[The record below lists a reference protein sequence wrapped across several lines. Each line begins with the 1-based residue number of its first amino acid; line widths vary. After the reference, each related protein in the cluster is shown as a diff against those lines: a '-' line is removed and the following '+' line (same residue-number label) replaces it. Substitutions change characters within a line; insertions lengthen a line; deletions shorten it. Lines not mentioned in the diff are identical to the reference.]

1 MKRRWLILL
10 IPAILVVI
18 GLSAMFVSAD
28 DSNIKPSDTTISANK
43 SINFK
48 IDLSGVTEDEYGE
61 YNLTVWVTP
70 TSPKCDLTLKENIG
84 MVVNQNLGTYRI
96 NYDDLVDKDTLHFV
110 LKPDKSIEKRTT
122 YTVKYVI
129 NGEIDGQTKTRE
141 ESFKLVV
148 KPETKKETVGGDY
161 SGGSAISDEGD
172 IDDGED
178 DSDDDTTYK
187 GSYDNYLKS
196 LKVSGY
202 EFEQNFH
209 KTRDIYFV
217 NVPKSV
223 KSLAVSAVACDKS
236 AKVAIAGNEDVSRNM
251 SKIIVNVT
259 AANGDER
266 VYRIYVTHDT
276 EDKQ

>member
-1 MKRRWLILL
+1 MKRRWLILS
-10 IPAILVVI
+10 IPIIIVVI

-28 DSNIKPSDTTISANK
+28 DSNIKPSDTTISASK
-43 SINFK
+43 SMNFK
-48 IDLSGVTEDEYGE
+48 IDLQNIKEEEYGE

-70 TSPKCDLTLKENIG
+70 TSPKCDLQLKENID

-96 NYDDLVDKDTLHFV
+96 NYEDLVDKETLHFV
-110 LKPDKSIEKRTT
+110 LKPDKSIEEKTT
-122 YTVKYVI
+122 YTIKYVI
-129 NGEIDGQTKTRE
+129 SGEVDGQTKTSE
-141 ESFKLVV
+141 ESFQLVV
-148 KPETKKETVGGDY
+148 KPEEKETQSSKSSNAGKISISSKDTDNI
-161 SGGSAISDEGD
+161 SG
-172 IDDGED
+172 

-202 EFEQNFH
+202 EFEQKFD
-209 KTRDIYFV
+209 KTRDVYFV

-223 KSLAVSAVACDKS
+223 ISLSVSAVACDKS
-236 AKVAIAGNEDVSRNM
+236 AKVAIAGNANVSKNM

-266 VYRIYVTHDT
+266 VYKIYVTHDT